1 MKRLERREEEG
12 GGEGRKEGKT
22 LAILPPVRVVSFSRI
37 AAFHGL
43 VPCFLSI
50 AALCDGDGAGGGG
63 GGPRFPDTYQP
74 LCTVALRLFPPLTTF
89 IRTLARVWLS
99 STASLPSRFL
109 PPTFF
114 HLVSELEYCDFLL
127 CSREDSLF
135 VSILHELIE
144 FEDLYMYI
152 FRVSY
157 LFLSRLRSRFCEA
170 RFLEIGETKEKYFA
184 RILERFDNHRVA
196 VSC

>member
-1 MKRLERREEEG
+1 MKRLERREEEEG

-144 FEDLYMYI
+144 FEDLYIKY
-152 FRVSY
+152 FVSLIYFY
-157 LFLSRLRSRFCEA
+157 LDFDTSRFCEM

-184 RILERFDNHRVA
+184 RILERF
-196 VSC
+196 STIIE

>member
-1 MKRLERREEEG
+1 MKRLERREEEEG
-12 GGEGRKEGKT
+12 REEGRKEGKT

-63 GGPRFPDTYQP
+63 GGGPRFPDTYQP
-74 LCTVALRLFPPLTTF
+74 LCTVALRLFPPLTTL

-114 HLVSELEYCDFLL
+114 HLVSELEYCGFLL

-152 FRVSY
+152 FCVFY
-157 LFLSRLRSRFCEA
+157 LFLSRLRCFS
-170 RFLEIGETKEKYFA
+170 FLRDEIP
-184 RILERFDNHRVA
+184 
-196 VSC
+196 

>member
-1 MKRLERREEEG
+1 MKRLERREEEEG

-74 LCTVALRLFPPLTTF
+74 LCTVALRLFPPLTTL

-114 HLVSELEYCDFLL
+114 HLVSELEYCGFLL

-152 FRVSY
+152 FCVFY
-157 LFLSRLRSRFCEA
+157 LFLSRLRCFS
-170 RFLEIGETKEKYFA
+170 FLRDEIP
-184 RILERFDNHRVA
+184 
-196 VSC
+196 